1 MNPNANIITIVLILL
16 ILGVSYRMYHNS
28 DFFQL
33 TCIVSDVDGEKYCV
47 REQSKVHLAADK
59 LANVNKGLQAIVDHC
74 TISFPDQENV
84 QRIKKG
90 YNPKKIME
98 ILPTSEF
105 TAYSENKGEKLAFCL
120 NTQKGGSKM
129 IDANTLMYVAIHELA
144 HIATKEI
151 GHTPT
156 FWQNF
161 KFLLI
166 QAKAINVYNPVDYKN
181 NPEEYCGMTIKD
193 NPYYDV

>member
-1 MNPNANIITIVLILL
+1 MNTNVITIILILL
-16 ILGVSYRMYHNS
+16 ILGISYRMYNNS

-47 REQSKVHLAADK
+47 REQSKVHLAADR
-59 LANVNKGLQAIVDHC
+59 LANVNKSLQEIVAHC
-74 TISFPDQENV
+74 AENFPDDENV
-84 QRIKKG
+84 KRMKNG

-129 IDANTLMYVAIHELA
+129 IDMNTLTYVAIHELA

-151 GHTPT
+151 GHTPN
-156 FWQNF
+156 FWKNF
-161 KFLLI
+161 KFLLT
-166 QAKAINVYNPVDYKN
+166 QAKKINVYNPIDYKN
-181 NPEEYCGMTIKD
+181 DPQEYCGMTIND
-193 NPYYDV
+193 NPYYDVN